1 MGAPVFTDGCML
13 DTLPVIGVARGVGEG
28 RALLLGC
35 FEPGGV
41 VVEEGSQLC
50 EAPVLQQAWVAR

>member
-1 MGAPVFTDGCML
+1 MRVPVFADGCL
-13 DTLPVIGVARGVGEG
+13 IGGLPVIGAVLGVGEG
-28 RALLLGC
+28 RVLLLGC